1 MLQNHKLRQLIRVS
15 IASILYWVGAL
26 HFLLWL
32 RLRNRAI
39 VLMYHRVVSKKNLD
53 KIFSHPGIVVETET
67 FEKHLRFLCRYFRVV
82 SLDEFKERMI
92 TGQPFQDRICLITF
106 DDGWQDNFNEA
117 FPVLERYG
125 LPAVIFLPV
134 GFIGTRKR
142 FWQESLTHS
151 LLRVLEQSNGKID
164 SVHGAIFARLGLDM
178 DALMSDQEGK
188 TRIQEKVGQAKVL
201 SENEIKDLLNEMSE
215 TMDGQHSPKEHP
227 DTFLTWE
234 QVKRMAMGQI
244 RFGSHTINHKILT
257 KVPLDQAQKEVKDSK
272 RAIQNELGDEI
283 LAFSYPNGNYNVE
296 IKEMVISNGYQLGFS
311 TEAGLVSSEDDR
323 FTIKRVNIHQ
333 GAASSIPLFL
343 ARIIGMF

>member
-151 LLRVLEQSNGKID
+151 LK
-164 SVHGAIFARLGLDM
+164 GA
-178 DALMSDQEGK
+178 
-188 TRIQEKVGQAKVL
+188 
-201 SENEIKDLLNEMSE
+201 
-215 TMDGQHSPKEHP
+215 
-227 DTFLTWE
+227 
-234 QVKRMAMGQI
+234 
-244 RFGSHTINHKILT
+244 
-257 KVPLDQAQKEVKDSK
+257 
-272 RAIQNELGDEI
+272 
-283 LAFSYPNGNYNVE
+283 
-296 IKEMVISNGYQLGFS
+296 
-311 TEAGLVSSEDDR
+311 
-323 FTIKRVNIHQ
+323 
-333 GAASSIPLFL
+333 
-343 ARIIGMF
+343 